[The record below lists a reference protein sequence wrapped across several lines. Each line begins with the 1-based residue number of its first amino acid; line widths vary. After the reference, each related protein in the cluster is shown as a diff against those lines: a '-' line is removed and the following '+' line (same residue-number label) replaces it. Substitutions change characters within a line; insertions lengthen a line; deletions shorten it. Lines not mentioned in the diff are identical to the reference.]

1 MYLYHVWL
9 PTYLIKM
16 LEKADFDK
24 KVCKKVGAWDQALVV
39 RDFVDV
45 VSKRIVS
52 KRAEEMSPIEQEERA
67 WRTALDNHYAQLGRM
82 SRSLTANL
90 QAVVKGQEL
99 EQQIRAALM
108 EPIDDIIPVSK
119 TLADTKELLGI
130 DDEADVKKISG
141 EGK

>member
-1 MYLYHVWL
+1 MAY
-9 PTYLIKM
+9 
-16 LEKADFDK
+16 
-24 KVCKKVGAWDQALVV
+24 
-39 RDFVDV
+39 
-45 VSKRIVS
+45 
-52 KRAEEMSPIEQEERA
+52 
-67 WRTALDNHYAQLGRM
+67 RM